1 MTEYLS
7 YINTSNLF
15 TDTIAIIE
23 SAKRTAYRSV
33 NVVLVQRNWLLG
45 KRIAE
50 EQLGDQTRE
59 ELYGRILLLILLN
72 NSLRSMGVVS
82 IAVVC
87 INMYASINAF
97 QTLWTRRVHNLFY

>member
-1 MTEYLS
+1 MMYFSVHDRKMSMNDVFL
-7 YINTSNLF
+7 
-15 TDTIAIIE
+15 AE
-23 SAKRTAYRSV
+23 S
-33 NVVLVQRNWLLG
+33 VVRHV
-45 KRIAE
+45 KSCMV
-50 EQLGDQTRE
+50 
-59 ELYGRILLLILLN
+59 RILLLILLN